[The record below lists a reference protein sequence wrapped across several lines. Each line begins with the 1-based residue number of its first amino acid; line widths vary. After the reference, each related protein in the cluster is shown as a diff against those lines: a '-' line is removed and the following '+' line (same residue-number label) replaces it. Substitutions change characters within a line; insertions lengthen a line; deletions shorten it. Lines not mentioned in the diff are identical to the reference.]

1 MTNFENFFTF
11 APDIS
16 SNTFAAKQDSDLTS
30 FWVTT
35 YLFSFILRETCVS
48 TKVNCSYGVS
58 KFKPSG
64 QNFFTFRGKTITKH
78 EQIWNLSSD
87 WVWIWVRRNCTLLL
101 RQSIP
106 KLLFCRAAST
116 YYLEQGIDIWIN
128 LVFQVT
134 DMTSCKILEWID
146 YYLHISPCHVA
157 KRRRPANFGSL
168 GAAKY

>member
-48 TKVNCSYGVS
+48 TKVNCSCGVS

-64 QNFFTFRGKTITKH
+64 QNYFTFRGKTITKH

-116 YYLEQGIDIWIN
+116 FYLLLRARDWHLNQSGFSSHWYDLLQN
-128 LVFQVT
+128 LRMNWLLFTVT
-134 DMTSCKILEWID
+134 
-146 YYLHISPCHVA
+146 H
-157 KRRRPANFGSL
+157 
-168 GAAKY
+168 

>member
-1 MTNFENFFTF
+1 M
-11 APDIS
+11 IS
-16 SNTFAAKQDSDLTS
+16 WKKRSKSKVRRKFRGSTLISA
-30 FWVTT
+30 
-35 YLFSFILRETCVS
+35 LRLWHEERI
-48 TKVNCSYGVS
+48 
-58 KFKPSG
+58 
-64 QNFFTFRGKTITKH
+64 RGKTITKH
-78 EQIWNLSSD
+78 EQMWNLSSD
-87 WVWIWVRRNCTLLL
+87 WVCIWVRRSCTLLL

-106 KLLFCRAAST
+106 EQLFCRAAST
-116 YYLEQGIDIWIN
+116 NYLEQGIDIWIN